1 MERYKETESVLNEE
15 TDEEDEEII
24 DNDYSETFELKDEIT
39 LDSRPKILSFLSEY
53 MALPL
58 SEKIS
63 QYSLN
68 NEIRYLT
75 NPITLDTLLHY
86 LCMNN
91 DNYLLIKLIKPT
103 LTEIESKNNI
113 GLSLLH
119 IAIKNKSYKIAE
131 YLIEN
136 GANIQTKDYNDNTPL
151 HTAIS
156 LSDIISIHLLI
167 VNNAKID
174 CVNKNNETPLDI
186 AKKKYDENY
195 VKYLRD
201 FLYLAKNYT
210 FSANTNNL
218 SITNNKSTHNISSF
232 NNCSFDTK
240 NETKNISP
248 NIYMKK
254 IVSKEKSP
262 IRNIHYNKTN
272 IVQIRNNRTPDK
284 QHLESFVTLSPYG
297 INKSILN
304 IKRNTKPETRNEILI
319 EARNENEGGE
329 IADSS
334 NSSFNILK
342 FQNFQN
348 KNIYSNNISTLK
360 NNYTSE
366 NLKKTYKKFTSSY
379 KLIDGYVS
387 QTTCNVNI
395 NRDILEKNNEG
406 EDNIVTPN
414 ISRNN
419 FHPSNIKTKRKIP
432 DKNSLLLNIKKE
444 ISCKEQLLKFLKQI
458 GMQNYGN
465 ILISEGFDDINLIIK
480 QMSEGFPMT
489 DDTLKEIGIISLG
502 DRTKILIRIQE
513 ISDGFEFDIPFEQV
527 YFGNSKSI
535 EKYLEK
541 LNMSKYYENFLNAGY
556 SSIELLLIQMASKF
570 KLNEKILE
578 KELLINDEEDRKKI
592 LKYLNINSKKYVAEL
607 IKKSTV
613 KRTYSRMVHDTGC
626 NCLIM

>member
-1 MERYKETESVLNEE
+1 MERYKETESILNEE
-15 TDEEDEEII
+15 TDGDDDEII
-24 DNDYSETFELKDEIT
+24 NNDYYETFELKDDISS
-39 LDSRPKILSFLSEY
+39 DIRPKILSFLSEY

-195 VKYLRD
+195 VKYLRN
-201 FLYLAKNYT
+201 FLYLAKNNIN
-210 FSANTNNL
+210 NTNIV
-218 SITNNKSTHNISSF
+218 STTNNKSIHNISSV
-232 NNCSFDTK
+232 NNCSLDTK
-240 NETKNISP
+240 NETNISP
-248 NIYMKK
+248 NVYMKK
-254 IVSKEKSP
+254 IVSKAKSP
-262 IRNIHYNKTN
+262 IKNIHYNKTN
-272 IVQIRNNRTPDK
+272 ILGIRNNHTPDK
-284 QHLESFVTLSPYG
+284 KHLENFVTLSPYRS
-297 INKSILN
+297 NKNILYT
-304 IKRNTKPETRNEILI
+304 KRNTKPDIRNDVLNI
-319 EARNENEGGE
+319 
-329 IADSS
+329 DSKNS
-334 NSSFNILK
+334 NFVKQYS
-342 FQNFQN
+342 QNY
-348 KNIYSNNISTLK
+348 KNINFRNNPILK
-360 NNYTSE
+360 NNTNSE
-366 NLKKTYKKFTSSY
+366 N
-379 KLIDGYVS
+379 
-387 QTTCNVNI
+387 
-395 NRDILEKNNEG
+395 LEKNNTNFTSSFKFIDGNITQNNSNANISIKKKLSLENNNEN
-406 EDNIVTPN
+406 EDNIITPN
-414 ISRNN
+414 ISGNN
-419 FHPSNIKTKRKIP
+419 IFFSSNIKTRRKIP
-432 DKNSLLLNIKKE
+432 VKNKLILSIKKE
-444 ISCKEQLLKFLKQI
+444 INCKEQLLKFLKQI

-480 QMSEGFPMT
+480 QMNEGFPLT

-513 ISDGFEFDIPFEQV
+513 ISGGFEFDLPFEEV

-535 EKYLEK
+535 EKFLEN
-541 LNMSKYYENFLNAGY
+541 LNISKYYENFINVGY

-578 KELLINDEEDRKKI
+578 KEFLISDENDRKNI
-592 LKYLNINSKKYVAEL
+592 LKYLIINSKKYVAEL
-607 IKKSTV
+607 IKKCNV
-613 KRTYSRMVHDTGC
+613 KRTYSKMVNDPGC
-626 NCLIM
+626 YCLII